1 MKRLLLLLVFP
12 FALAAQQAAPEL
24 SLTANGAQEI
34 NLYRGWPLI
43 VNATIMNSLRFKS
56 GVATPLVIAPNG
68 GPWTGAIQFT
78 AVDASGQ
85 PHQWPL
91 NLIGTPADPAL
102 TLAPTSYVR
111 FTVQIAPSDVSS
123 LAPGTYQL
131 IATLQV
137 SNSNA
142 WNGIMQSRPVTIQV
156 GPEPTLTAEQQTDK
170 ALLLATYQVN
180 AGDLDGAF
188 TTVQQL
194 LQAQPN
200 DPVVMSAWARVT
212 ELEGAP
218 ELALVRANSALA
230 AYYQSTTDL
239 SEAPSSLLSMYQ
251 RLVGVVTTPNSS
263 ASPTS
268 ISASSAEL
276 TFSPMDQAVSLSA
289 SVSSAGGPVDG
300 GTVTFA
306 ITGAGNPVTSSPVT
320 QGNASALFTIPGGTH
335 AGSYP
340 LIASYNGT
348 ALFSASSDSSGVL
361 KIDKAAPVISWS
373 NPADLH
379 FGSAL
384 GPAQLNAT
392 ASVLGTFV
400 YNPPAGTVLPAGP
413 GQSLSVSFTPS
424 DATDYNGATAVVSI
438 NVTPTVPCV
447 NNLAGKGTPSGRAPA
462 RIDITWTG
470 IPNVLSYNV
479 LRGVTSGGPYL
490 LIGNAAVPAYS
501 DTSGLTNG
509 NKYYYVLQ
517 PIDGS
522 GSKVCQS
529 NEAAITIPNQAR

>member
-1 MKRLLLLLVFP
+1 
-12 FALAAQQAAPEL
+12 
-24 SLTANGAQEI
+24 
-34 NLYRGWPLI
+34 
-43 VNATIMNSLRFKS
+43 
-56 GVATPLVIAPNG
+56 
-68 GPWTGAIQFT
+68 
-78 AVDASGQ
+78 
-85 PHQWPL
+85 
-91 NLIGTPADPAL
+91 
-102 TLAPTSYVR
+102 
-111 FTVQIAPSDVSS
+111 
-123 LAPGTYQL
+123 
-131 IATLQV
+131 
-137 SNSNA
+137 
-142 WNGIMQSRPVTIQV
+142 
-156 GPEPTLTAEQQTDK
+156 
-170 ALLLATYQVN
+170 
-180 AGDLDGAF
+180 
-188 TTVQQL
+188 
-194 LQAQPN
+194 
-200 DPVVMSAWARVT
+200 
-212 ELEGAP
+212 
-218 ELALVRANSALA
+218 
-230 AYYQSTTDL
+230 
-239 SEAPSSLLSMYQ
+239 
-251 RLVGVVTTPNSS
+251 
-263 ASPTS
+263 
-268 ISASSAEL
+268 
-276 TFSPMDQAVSLSA
+276 
-289 SVSSAGGPVDG
+289 
-300 GTVTFA
+300 
-306 ITGAGNPVTSSPVT
+306 
-320 QGNASALFTIPGGTH
+320 
-335 AGSYP
+335 
-340 LIASYNGT
+340 
-348 ALFSASSDSSGVL
+348 VL

-384 GPAQLNAT
+384 GPAQLNAN